1 MARRQGGVAV
11 AVGAAHGEQPHT
23 AAPPHGNRRAD
34 IQGLRAVAVLVV
46 ILDHVGMPGF
56 PGGFVGVDVFF
67 VISGYVITRM
77 LLHTSTQPGRAWFLD
92 FYAKRARRIVPAA
105 TLVVALTVIATFE
118 LTNFLRGARVLPDAT
133 AASLFLANFHFIE
146 TGSDYA
152 RLGGDPSP
160 LQHYWSLAVEEQ
172 FYLVWPLLMLL
183 AIAVAARWRRATL
196 RQVLFALLVAIVA
209 ASYLYSIVVT
219 SANGVEAFFSPLTR
233 AWELAIGCLIAV
245 AQPWLAAR
253 VVTRPIIA
261 GALSWSGTTAIT
273 WSVIFLDDTSRF
285 PGWVAAVPVLGT
297 AMILVSGLRV
307 QRTVPTTVL
316 GNRVFTYIGDI
327 SYSLYL
333 VHWPV
338 FTITAARIGEDFS
351 WPAQVLLIG
360 VTFAGAAAMY
370 HAFEDPIR
378 RSRALAARPWLS
390 LAIVPAGIAVV
401 FAVAAFERYRWA
413 LPVPLVQQLF

>member
-1 MARRQGGVAV
+1 VAI
-11 AVGAAHGEQPHT
+11 AISATHGEQSDSAGPT
-23 AAPPHGNRRAD
+23 PRNRRPD

-46 ILDHVGMPGF
+46 ILDHIGMPGF

-77 LLHTSTQPGRAWFLD
+77 LLRDSTQSRGAWFLD

-105 TLVVALTVIATFE
+105 TLVIVLTVIATFE

-146 TGSDYA
+146 TGTDYA

-172 FYLVWPLLMLL
+172 FYLVWPLLMIL
-183 AIAVAARWRRATL
+183 AIAVAARWRRATQ
-196 RQVLFALLVAIVA
+196 RQVLFGLLVGIVA
-209 ASYLYSIVVT
+209 ASYLYSIVLT
-219 SANGVEAFFSPLTR
+219 SANGVDAFFSPLTR

-245 AQPWLAAR
+245 AQPWLA
-253 VVTRPIIA
+253 TKISGRP
-261 GALSWSGTTAIT
+261 ALAPALAWSGIAAIT
-273 WSVIFLDDTSRF
+273 WSVISFGDTSRF
-285 PGWVAAVPVLGT
+285 PGWIAAVPVLGT
-297 AMILVSGLRV
+297 AALLIAGMRA
-307 QRTVPTTVL
+307 QRTVPATVL
-316 GNRVFTYIGDI
+316 GSRVLTYVGDI

-333 VHWPV
+333 VHWPL
-338 FTITAARIGEDFS
+338 FTITATRIGDDFS
-351 WPAQVLLIG
+351 WPVQVLLIG
-360 VTFAGAAAMY
+360 ATFAGAALMY

-378 RSRALAARPWLS
+378 RSRALATRPWLS
-390 LAIVPAGIAVV
+390 LAIIPVSIAVV